1 MESGGSGTEGGGSDE
16 KERRQ
21 KAVEASFEDP
31 VPDEGQPGERIKD
44 QAVEQEGGLS
54 GGGFGK
60 KKPSCH
66 RPESD
71 ILIEAA
77 KLTRK

>member
-1 MESGGSGTEGGGSDE
+1 MVAGWREGQMKRRGGAKSGQGL
-16 KERRQ
+16 
-21 KAVEASFEDP
+21 FEDP
-31 VPDEGQPGERIKD
+31 VPDEGQRGERIKD

-66 RPESD
+66 WPESD
-71 ILIEAA
+71 VLIEAA
-77 KLTRK
+77 

>member
-1 MESGGSGTEGGGSDE
+1 MVAAGRREEGQMKRRG
-16 KERRQ
+16 RQ

-31 VPDEGQPGERIKD
+31 VPDEGQRGERIKD

-66 RPESD
+66 WPESD
-71 ILIEAA
+71 VLIEAA
-77 KLTRK
+77 